1 MEEDIPEEES
11 RPRERNGEPR
21 DPAEADSL
29 AEEEHAGHRG
39 EDGDMVGMII
49 PASEAG
55 ARESPRKKRVLN
67 PVTPTSAT
75 AARRPQSARAGIG
88 FADRR
93 KRIAIISREPKPN
106 RRTAPTSG
114 GTSRTSIFDV
124 ANALPQKT
132 IVRTS
137 PA

>member
-1 MEEDIPEEES
+1 M
-11 RPRERNGEPR
+11 
-21 DPAEADSL
+21 PAIAVKT
-29 AEEEHAGHRG
+29 
-39 EDGDMVGMII
+39 GDMVGMII

-75 AARRPQSARAGIG
+75 RARRPQSARAGTG
-88 FADRR
+88 FADLR
-93 KRIAIISREPKPN
+93 KRIAIISREPSPN

-114 GTSRTSIFDV
+114 GTSRTSIFEV

-132 IVRTS
+132 IVSTR
-137 PA
+137 PAYTRPCG

>member
-1 MEEDIPEEES
+1 M
-11 RPRERNGEPR
+11 
-21 DPAEADSL
+21 PAIAVKT
-29 AEEEHAGHRG
+29 
-39 EDGDMVGMII
+39 GDMVGMII

-67 PVTPTSAT
+67 PVTPTRAT
-75 AARRPQSARAGIG
+75 TARRPQSARAGIG

-106 RRTAPTSG
+106 RRAAPTSG
-114 GTSRTSIFDV
+114 GTSRTSIFEV
-124 ANALPQKT
+124 ANALPQKN

-137 PA
+137 PR